1 MNTLYRE
8 ALIASS
14 LLAWVFVVIGPVTK
28 RLYNHMVD
36 RGLSQIVA
44 IYLNRKIMHILT
56 GGLIALL
63 IPVLFSTPV
72 IPIGMAVLL
81 AVILYIPHKTGRIL
95 YWFQTNDNMFE
106 VHFCVAWGLAML
118 LGWLLTG
125 GDLRLGIVPILY
137 MSFGDAVTGIVRN
150 ILFGERT
157 KSWWGNLAMA
167 AVCTPIG
174 ASLGPWGLLSAL
186 VASIIEHFEFGFIDD
201 NITVPLSSF
210 LILYLSYPNWSW

>member
-28 RLYNHMVD
+28 RLYNHMVN
-36 RGLSQIVA
+36 RGLSQVVA

-106 VHFCVAWGLAML
+106 VNF
-118 LGWLLTG
+118 
-125 GDLRLGIVPILY
+125 
-137 MSFGDAVTGIVRN
+137 
-150 ILFGERT
+150 
-157 KSWWGNLAMA
+157 
-167 AVCTPIG
+167 
-174 ASLGPWGLLSAL
+174 
-186 VASIIEHFEFGFIDD
+186 
-201 NITVPLSSF
+201 
-210 LILYLSYPNWSW
+210 